1 MLDNLTRSPTET
13 CANLEPSGQP
23 SKHMEE
29 PLSETPLATSS
40 RLQRQVRAL
49 TQHFSVGFLDN
60 ARFFQPL
67 SPPRQLFAV
76 LALAT
81 SPPLLYAFD
90 RVTLPARGL
99 SCGRVE
105 TGTSIPS
112 WKLSSTSHCRWAT
125 SYTSMST
132 IDEIAAAI
140 NSTYTYS
147 YFVPDTT
154 VVYDYSYIHTCT

>member
-90 RVTLPARGL
+90 RVTLPAQGL
-99 SCGRVE
+99 SCGASGDRHINPFVE
-105 TGTSIPS
+105 ALLDVS
-112 WKLSSTSHCRWAT
+112 LS
-125 SYTSMST
+125 MG
-132 IDEIAAAI
+132 DVL
-140 NSTYTYS
+140 
-147 YFVPDTT
+147 YFHVD
-154 VVYDYSYIHTCT
+154 HR